1 MHAIGGIDHRNI
13 EVSSNQMRRAGVRMS
28 KNQQIKP
35 DGAQGIAGIEQRFA
49 LFDAGAAGVH
59 DNCHRTQ
66 RFGGYF
72 ERGSG
77 ASGSL
82 VKHQPNALATQQ
94 RPRLAT
100 LHAARQAEYFK
111 NFFRFQMFDSE
122 QRSPR
127 KSTHAWRRHLRD
139 QTSGRRISQ
148 ALFPLTRLFRRCP
161 LRVALLR

>member
-1 MHAIGGIDHRNI
+1 MTHPRAPARSI
-13 EVSSNQMRRAGVRMS
+13 EERTDIFA
-28 KNQQIKP
+28 KAFF
-35 DGAQGIAGIEQRFA
+35 DLDIE
-49 LFDAGAAGVH
+49 
-59 DNCHRTQ
+59 T

-111 NFFRFQMFDSE
+111 NFLAPEDGFRFTERPPQARTDLTDAVN
-122 QRSPR
+122 PN
-127 KSTHAWRRHLRD
+127 
-139 QTSGRRISQ
+139 
-148 ALFPLTRLFRRCP
+148 ALFVPFTIQLGSKERIFTNE
-161 LRVALLR
+161 